1 MCGENCVKNIRLI
14 SVLMLAIILAACG
27 EGVSKP
33 TASEKIVTVEVTRV
47 EERQYQAEHRM
58 VGRVEAIEDVDLYA
72 QVQGYLIHRHFNEG
86 DEVEAGQLLFEI
98 DDRLFVANV
107 DAAEAELAEA
117 RAEFTVRE
125 LNKQRGSGLL
135 IQGGISQAEMDTLNA
150 YQLNAEARVERLI
163 AKKQYAKLQLS
174 FTRIKAPFSGR
185 ISDTK
190 VALGQLVNP
199 STTLLAN
206 LVSIS
211 PVNVS
216 FRVSEL
222 ERERLKLDSSSR
234 VDKNSN
240 NKNNHVQNI
249 AGDWVTWLEL
259 PSGRRCKNPGAISYV
274 DNRIDVATGTLQVK
288 SIFANQKRK
297 LLPGQYVDVVLMQAA
312 LSSRAVP
319 LHAIQK
325 DSAGDYVMIVESD
338 FRVSRRDVVLGSILK
353 RGVNKEVKS
362 ELSNEVV
369 WIVVEQGLRAEEYV
383 ISRGLQHVKA
393 GGLVRIDRHGNEK
406 VAKQTIEQAAGGA

>member
-1 MCGENCVKNIRLI
+1 MKNIRLMF
-14 SVLMLAIILAACG
+14 VLALATILAACS
-27 EGVSKP
+27 ESVSKQVS
-33 TASEKIVTVEVTRV
+33 SEKIVTVEVSRV

-58 VGRVEAIEDVDLYA
+58 VARVEAVEDVDLYA
-72 QVQGYLIHRHFNEG
+72 QVQGYLIRRHFNEG

-125 LNKQRGSGLL
+125 LNKQRGAGLL

-163 AKKQYAKLQLS
+163 AKKQHAKLQLS

-185 ISDTK
+185 ISDSK

-222 ERERLKLDSSSR
+222 ERERLNLDSGSR

-259 PSGRRCKNPGAISYV
+259 PSGKRCKNPGAISYI

-288 SIFANQKRK
+288 ATFANQKKK

-312 LSSRAVP
+312 LSHRAVP

-325 DSAGDYVMIVESD
+325 DSAGDYLLIVDSD
-338 FRVSRRDVVLGSILK
+338 FSVSRRDVVLGSILK
-353 RGVNKEVKS
+353 SGVSKGM
-362 ELSNEVV
+362 V
-369 WIVVEQGLRAEEYV
+369 WVVVEQGLRAGEYV

-393 GGLVRIDRHGNEK
+393 GSLVRIDRHGNEE
-406 VAKQTIEQAAGGA
+406 VAKKTIEQATGGA